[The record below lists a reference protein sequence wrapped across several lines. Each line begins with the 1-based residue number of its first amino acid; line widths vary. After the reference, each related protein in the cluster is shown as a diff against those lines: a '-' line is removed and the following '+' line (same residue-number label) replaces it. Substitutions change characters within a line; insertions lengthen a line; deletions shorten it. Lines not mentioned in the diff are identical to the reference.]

1 MKDPQ
6 QAITEFIELVSEEK
20 NLKADLSKLTEEKTE
35 LTEIILNHFE
45 KNGIQNQKQ
54 NGTTVY
60 LHKQLWAGREEG
72 VTNQEAAQAL
82 EEAGLSEYIGP
93 TTQSLSAYLRELDK
107 EGEQIP
113 DKLRGKIKLTEKFTI
128 KSRRS

>member
-6 QAITEFIELVSEEK
+6 AAITEFVELVNEEK
-20 NLKADLSKLTEEKTE
+20 DLKAELAKLTEIKND
-35 LTEIILNHFE
+35 LQEIILAHFE

-60 LHKQLWAGREEG
+60 LQKQLWAGREEG

-82 EEAGLSEYIGP
+82 KEAGLEEYIGP
-93 TTQSLSAYLRELDK
+93 TTQSLSAYMRELDK

-113 DKLRGKIKLTEKFTI
+113 EQLRGKIKLTEKFTI